1 MVEISNDYA
10 AFGALAMNL
19 KDRSQPYDRLTSER
33 SQELRFQ
40 SIQELSLVRIRR
52 RRWTVG
58 IGLEAA
64 GRSAASGEGKCE
76 GTVFASTDSSLICF
90 QVIKYTRSRTPSW
103 DQWRGRST
111 LQA

>member
-1 MVEISNDYA
+1 MD
-10 AFGALAMNL
+10 L

-33 SQELRFQ
+33 SQELLFQ

-52 RRWTVG
+52 RRWIVG

-64 GRSAASGEGKCE
+64 GRSAESGESEWE
-76 GTVFASTDSSLICF
+76 GAVFASTDSSLICF
-90 QVIKYTRSRTPSW
+90 QVIKYTRFRTRCMAR
-103 DQWRGRST
+103 QEYYGT